1 MRLLITSLLLIAST
15 AEVSGQVLSYARP
28 EGDTLR
34 YRERTTEIRTMSW
47 PERERV
53 VTMSHDAKT
62 SLVFSGSDTAEAS
75 FDDLYIRLRTRPEG
89 WLSEPMTDGAIRV
102 PFVLNFG
109 SAGHVDVVETP
120 SFPQVLIDVSDLRW
134 WFEDLFPPLPERP
147 IAVGE
152 TWVDTLRADYGPHRS
167 VTRSGQYAVNRDTL
181 IQGVHAF
188 VIDFVAERSV
198 RALDTRQAFPDS
210 NAGSNLSGRE
220 RGTAFVAADRPVL
233 LGLSL
238 SGTMS
243 GEWTSS
249 AGSRELV
256 VPESVEYERTLD
268 LISDLSP

>member
-1 MRLLITSLLLIAST
+1 MRLLLTTLLLLASA
-15 AEVSGQVLSYARP
+15 AEVSAQVLSYARP

-34 YRERTTEIRTMSW
+34 YRERTTEVRTMSW

-53 VTMSHDAKT
+53 VTMSHDAET
-62 SLVFSGSDTAEAS
+62 TVAFSGSDTAEAS

-89 WLSEPMTDGAIRV
+89 WLSEPMTDGAV
-102 PFVLNFG
+102 GLPFVLHFG
-109 SAGHVDVVETP
+109 SAGRADVVEKP

-134 WFEDLFPPLPERP
+134 WFEDLFPPLPESP
-147 IAVGE
+147 LAVGK
-152 TWVDTLRADYGPHRS
+152 TWVDTLRTDYGPDRS
-167 VTRSGQYAVNRDTL
+167 VTRSGQYAVDRDTL
-181 IQGVHAF
+181 IQGVPAF

-210 NAGSNLSGRE
+210 NAGSTLSGRE

-268 LISDLSP
+268 LIGGLSP